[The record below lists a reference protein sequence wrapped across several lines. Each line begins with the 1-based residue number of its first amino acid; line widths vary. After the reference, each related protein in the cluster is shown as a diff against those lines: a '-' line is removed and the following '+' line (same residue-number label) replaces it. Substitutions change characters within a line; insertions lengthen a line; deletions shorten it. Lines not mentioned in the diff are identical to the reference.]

1 MMQPIETPI
10 YSEITSGL
18 WMGGTDEF
26 EMVNR
31 AKPLPTFNDPI
42 QFDSVVTLSAYS
54 QPFGWHVK
62 EFRYCI
68 PDAPLTSE
76 HVIELEGLAEWAFLQ
91 WKSGKETLIRC
102 QAGMNRSGLVTAM
115 VLMRNGSTAESAI
128 KLIRKKRH
136 PDALGNGSYVAYL
149 MSRSSSH
156 P

>member
-1 MMQPIETPI
+1 
-10 YSEITSGL
+10 
-18 WMGGTDEF
+18 MGGTDEF

-31 AKPLPTFNDPI
+31 AIPLPSFNDPI

-76 HVIELEGLAEWAFLQ
+76 QVIELEGLAEWAFLQ

-102 QAGMNRSGLVTAM
+102 QAGMNRSVLVTAM

-136 PDALGNGSYVAYL
+136 SDSLGNDSYVAYL
-149 MSRSSSH
+149 MSRDA
-156 P
+156 